1 MTDLL
6 DETDDDL
13 PGLDEPSPK
22 IWLYPFLAELGIT
35 RIEASMSGGGD
46 SGQINDVIY
55 YQRDEVIS
63 PTGTDADFRSPDS
76 GLVLTWFVTGG
87 MIVRAG
93 DPICE
98 VDPVEAR
105 ELLSLC
111 REQILVL
118 EEIELRQEQ
127 FSVMAELEQRQSQS
141 AVQDESGPGPS
152 DVEKTKAALAERISW
167 LESRADSLST
177 QIKERDPLCLPVE
190 DAPEKPDIRRQR
202 EMLED
207 QIPGLEQ
214 RAALTRLTASSD
226 GFVNPFDPAV
236 AMRGFRCAE
245 TLITLTPL
253 SHVDEILSKMT
264 LDDGTTSHVTF
275 KDVLETMFE
284 NDGSSAGD
292 WINNEGG
299 SAFCSYD
306 LSPELGRIRL
316 IDVEYTPG
324 EEYDDEE
331 EDDWEPELGDPD
343 EEDEDDPDVE
353 P

>member
-1 MTDLL
+1 
-6 DETDDDL
+6 
-13 PGLDEPSPK
+13 
-22 IWLYPFLAELGIT
+22 
-35 RIEASMSGGGD
+35 MSGGGD

-111 REQILVL
+111 REQISVL

-226 GFVNPFDPAV
+226 GFVNTFDPAA
-236 AMRGFRCAE
+236 AMRGFRSGDM
-245 TLITLTPL
+245 LLTLTPL
-253 SHVDEILSKMT
+253 SHIETILSKLT
-264 LDDGTTSHVTF
+264 LDDGTTSRVTF
-275 KDVLETMFE
+275 KDVLYGVFET
-284 NDGSSAGD
+284 DGSAAGNWYD
-292 WINNEGG
+292 NEGG
-299 SAFCSYD
+299 SVSCSYD

-316 IDVEYTPG
+316 IDADYSPG
-324 EEYDDEE
+324 EEYGDEE
-331 EDDWEPELGDPD
+331 EEDWEPELAEPE
-343 EEDEDDPDVE
+343 EEDDDVE